1 MISVSFRP
9 RNISLK
15 VWGCHVCE
23 SWAWRYCCNH
33 PLTRWWPSWL
43 SAHSGASGIANKLQ
57 AWLSS
62 TGHEEGLRVGH
73 RQHVAEPAAQDEYK
87 RHSGG
92 SESVLNDSADRGG
105 SVPSF
110 CSAGKV
116 VSTVLLNKQHRVQT
130 HNWTVVQWQALSP
143 HSRC

>member
-1 MISVSFRP
+1 MFSVSFRP

-62 TGHEEGLRVGH
+62 TGHEESLRVS
-73 RQHVAEPAAQDEYK
+73 QAACCWACS
-87 RHSGG
+87 SGWIQKTFRWIWIC
-92 SESVLNDSADRGG
+92 SKWSADRGG